1 MDDIHWHHFYDY
13 GGGSAL
19 PAWATVAM
27 FALSVLPWLVVPGLF
42 VWAASRWWAM
52 QQPKVEPAIEPPPPI
67 SAAELLRQR
76 YVLGEIDAA
85 TFEEMLERVL
95 HSEAQESLAQ
105 QLNAAV
111 ERGGR
116 APRAS
121 YRVYPEDAPAET
133 ETTDWCT
140 TPR

>member
-1 MDDIHWHHFYDY
+1 MDDFHGPHYFYGF
-13 GGGSAL
+13 GGPAL
-19 PAWATVAM
+19 PAWAMVAM
-27 FALSVLPWLVVPGLF
+27 FALSVLPWLVVPGLL

-52 QQPKVEPAIEPPPPI
+52 QQPRAESLIEPPPI

-76 YVLGEIDAA
+76 YVLGEIDAT

-95 HSEAQESLAQ
+95 YSETQESLA

-116 APRAS
+116 ASR

-133 ETTDWCT
+133 Q
-140 TPR
+140 TPN